1 MNQLAIKLKKKRIDS
16 GLTQKQVASQI
27 HIAQSLYS
35 NIENNGSVTLI
46 NLVKVA
52 KFLEIEVKIAYE
64 LYATNLE

>member
-64 LYATNLE
+64 LYTTNLE